1 MNKNELLL
9 KPKIDVVFHA
19 LFRRANNT
27 LLEAMLSAIL
37 ETKVK
42 IIANLDRHLDIATA
56 DEKLGV
62 MDLRVQFE
70 DGTYCNVEIQ
80 LKPYKYENE
89 RFLYYLSDTYS
100 RQLERGDEYQE
111 IQKTISIVI
120 VDHETEALKGIEDL
134 NVRWQMRDNATG
146 GRMLTDRFELVIIE
160 LPKARRIYGKSQ
172 DNKISQWMMFLDNPN
187 SKEVTK
193 IMDKNED
200 IKKAKDELKQVSGD
214 YELRRIA
221 ELKEKYIRD
230 EAAALDYAIEKGQ
243 KEGFDKGMKDGL
255 EQGLKEGIE
264 KGIEKGI
271 EQGIER
277 GIERGIEQGI
287 KQEKIN
293 AAKNMLKL
301 DIEIEKIVKVTGLTA
316 EKILKLK

>member
-1 MNKNELLL
+1 MQKNELLL

-27 LLEAMLSAIL
+27 LLEAMLGSIL

-42 IIANLDRHLDIATA
+42 IIANLDRHLDIVKA

-100 RQLERGDEYQE
+100 RQLERGDKYQE

-120 VDHETEALKGIEDL
+120 VDHEIEVLKGIEDL

-146 GRMLTDRFELVIIE
+146 SRILTDRFELVIIE
-160 LPKARRIYGKSQ
+160 LPKAKRIYKERQES
-172 DNKISQWMMFLDNPN
+172 KVSQWMMFLDNPN
-187 SKEVTK
+187 SKEVAE
-193 IMDKNED
+193 IMDKNKE
-200 IKKAKDELKQVSGD
+200 IKEAREELEQVSGD

-243 KEGFDKGMKDGL
+243 KEGFDKGYNNGMK
-255 EQGLKEGIE
+255 Q
-264 KGIEKGI
+264 GI
-271 EQGIER
+271 EQGMKQ
-277 GIERGIEQGI
+277 GIEQGKNEANI
-287 KQEKIN
+287 ET
-293 AAKNMLKL
+293 AKNMLELGL
-301 DIEIEKIVKVTGLTA
+301 DSEVISKATGLPK
-316 EKILKLK
+316 EKILELK

>member
-1 MNKNELLL
+1 MQENELLL

-27 LLEAMLSAIL
+27 LLEAMISAIL

-42 IIANLDRHLDIATA
+42 IIENLDRHLDIASA

-62 MDLRVQFE
+62 MDLRVRFE

-89 RFLYYLSDTYS
+89 RFLYYLSNTYS
-100 RQLERGDEYQE
+100 RQLERGEKYQE
-111 IQKTISIVI
+111 IQKTISIVL
-120 VDHETEALKGIEDL
+120 VDHEVEVLKGIEDL
-134 NVRWQMRDNATG
+134 NVRWHMRDNATG
-146 GRMLTDRFELVIIE
+146 RRMLTDRFELVIIE
-160 LPKARRIYGKSQ
+160 LPKAKRIYEKRQ

-187 SKEVTK
+187 SKEIYN

-243 KEGFDKGMKDGL
+243 KEGFDKGFD
-255 EQGLKEGIE
+255 EGIE

-271 EQGIER
+271 EQG
-277 GIERGIEQGI
+277 
-287 KQEKIN
+287 KIS

-301 DIEIEKIVKVTGLTA
+301 DIEIEKIIKVTGLTS
-316 EKILKLK
+316 EEILKLK

>member
-1 MNKNELLL
+1 MQENELLL

-19 LFRRANNT
+19 LFRRANNI
-27 LLEAMLSAIL
+27 LLESMISAIL

-42 IIANLDRHLDIATA
+42 IIENLDRHLDIALA
-56 DEKLGV
+56 DEKLGI
-62 MDLRVQFE
+62 MDLRVRFE

-89 RFLYYLSDTYS
+89 RFLYYLSNTYS
-100 RQLERGDEYQE
+100 RQLERGEKYQE
-111 IQKTISIVI
+111 IQKTISIVL
-120 VDHETEALKGIEDL
+120 VDHEVEVLKGIEDL
-134 NVRWQMRDNATG
+134 NVRWHMRDNTTG
-146 GRMLTDRFELVIIE
+146 RRMLTDRFELVIIE
-160 LPKARRIYGKSQ
+160 LPKAKKIYEKRQ

-187 SKEVTK
+187 SKEVYN

-200 IKKAKDELKQVSGD
+200 IKKAKDELKKVSGD

-243 KEGFDKGMKDGL
+243 KEGFDKGFD
-255 EQGLKEGIE
+255 EGIE

-271 EQGIER
+271 EQG
-277 GIERGIEQGI
+277 
-287 KQEKIN
+287 KIS

-301 DIEIEKIVKVTGLTA
+301 DIEIEKIIKVTGLTS
-316 EKILKLK
+316 EEILRLK